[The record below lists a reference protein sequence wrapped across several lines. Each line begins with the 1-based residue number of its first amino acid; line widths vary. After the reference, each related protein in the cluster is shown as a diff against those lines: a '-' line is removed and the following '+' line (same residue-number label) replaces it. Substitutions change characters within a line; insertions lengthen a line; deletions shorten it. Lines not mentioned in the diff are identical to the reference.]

1 MFCRKCGKSIADN
14 SEFCNYCGER
24 VIGISTNGLKSNSDS
39 KLKCAKCFSDLNVNK
54 EYCDL
59 CGAFNP
65 YYGSKSP
72 ENYESKGTSSTV
84 DLRKPLSANSSD
96 HTSQSNLKC
105 KRCLSRLDNSKE
117 YCDSCGALN
126 PYYGTRSKTTSVSSS
141 QPQSQSSN
149 NTDNG
154 RTTGDGSNIR
164 RWVVLVIIVVIVALI
179 MISSGDSSMRGTGES
194 LMKGVLKSGLRVG
207 AIVLIPIVI
216 GAIVKAVKK
225 NK

>member
-24 VIGISTNGLKSNSDS
+24 VIGISANNLKSNSDS

-65 YYGSKSP
+65 YYGNKSP
-72 ENYESKGTSSTV
+72 EKYESKGTSSAV
-84 DLRKPLSANSSD
+84 DLRKPVSANSSD
-96 HTSQSNLKC
+96 HASQIDLKC

-126 PYYGTRSKTTSVSSS
+126 PYYGTQSKPTPVSSS
-141 QPQSQSSN
+141 QSPSQSSN

-154 RTTGDGSNIR
+154 RTTGDSSNIR
-164 RWVVLVIIVVIVALI
+164 RWVVLVIIVVIIALI
-179 MISSGDSSMRGTGES
+179 MISSGDSSLRGTGES